1 MTQARGR
8 NLANWLSD
16 RAWRL
21 LLAVLRALPYTRRI
35 PVAGWLTARLLGPL
49 AGFSRRT
56 ETNLRRI
63 WPELPEA
70 HRRRIARAALDNA
83 GRTIVEIYSGEPL
96 KARVAGTRATGP
108 GLAALDAAGAEGRP
122 VVLVTGHFGN
132 YAAAW
137 VVLRRRGLEIAG
149 LYRPMSNPW
158 FDAHYAR
165 AMERHGGPIFRQDR
179 RGTTAMLRHLRRG
192 GMAVILLDQHRHGG
206 ARLDFLGL
214 EAATSTEPAEIALR
228 LGALLVPFYGIRTE
242 SGLDFE
248 VVVEAPIPHGEPA
261 TMTQAFND
269 SLSARIRAHP
279 GQWFWPH
286 RRWKTTPEAISAAGP
301 PPAPGPDRPPE

>member
-1 MTQARGR
+1 MTRARGR
-8 NLANWLSD
+8 TPANWLSD
-16 RAWRL
+16 RLWRL
-21 LLAVLRALPYTRRI
+21 ALAGLRALPYRLRV
-35 PVAGWLTARLLGPL
+35 PLGGWLTARFLGPL
-49 AGFSRRT
+49 AGFSRRA
-56 ETNLRRI
+56 EANLRRVR
-63 WPELPEA
+63 PDLPGAE
-70 HRRRIARAALDNA
+70 RRRIARAALDNA
-83 GRTIVEIYSGEPL
+83 GRTLIEIYSGEPL
-96 KARVAGTRATGP
+96 KERVAATEATGP

-137 VVLRRRGLEIAG
+137 VVLRRRGLEIGG

-158 FDAHYAR
+158 FDAHYTR

-179 RGTTAMLRHLRRG
+179 RGTTALLRHLSRG

-228 LGALLVPFYGIRTE
+228 LGALFVPFYGIRTP

-248 VVVEAPIPHGEPA
+248 VVVEAPVPPSDAE
-261 TMTQAFND
+261 TMTRAFND
-269 SLSARIRAHP
+269 SLAARIRARP
-279 GQWFWPH
+279 DQWFWPH
-286 RRWKTTPEAISAAGP
+286 RRWKTTPAGITAGGRP
-301 PPAPGPDRPPE
+301 PEPGPDRPPE